1 MEMEKEEESQ
11 EMDNLASK
19 LLKSRTVVIS
29 QQVDAKL
36 TSKVLSQLVLLEQEG
51 NDQPITVFINSPGG
65 EIFSGFAIFDMLN
78 FISCPVT
85 TIVTGFAASMGS
97 ILSLAADKG
106 RRYAMPQAKI
116 MIHQP
121 LLMGYQGRATECEI
135 QAREILKTRDH
146 LVKLYSEQTGKSHEE
161 IKKASHIFLPGVGAF
176 KKAMG
181 ILEKNNLINLLR
193 NLDFAKTN
201 LLGICLGMQLLLENS
216 EEDGF
221 CEGLG
226 LIKGNVKTDE
236 NVKAEER
243 NLNRLHSQWS
253 HSSLYQ
259 TINNII
265 KES

>member
-1 MEMEKEEESQ
+1 MSMEKEEESQ
-11 EMDNLASK
+11 DTDNLASK

-51 NDQPITVFINSPGG
+51 EDQMITVFINSPGG

-97 ILSLAADKG
+97 ILSLAAKKG

-146 LVKLYSEQTGKSHEE
+146 LVRLYSEQTGKSHEE
-161 IKKASHIFLPGVGAF
+161 IKKALDRDNWFTAEE
-176 KKAMG
+176 A
-181 ILEKNNLINLLR
+181 LEY
-193 NLDFAKTN
+193 
-201 LLGICLGMQLLLENS
+201 
-216 EEDGF
+216 
-221 CEGLG
+221 G
-226 LIKGNVKTDE
+226 LIDKVVHTRSE
-236 NVKAEER
+236 
-243 NLNRLHSQWS
+243 
-253 HSSLYQ
+253 
-259 TINNII
+259 I
-265 KES
+265 

>member
-1 MEMEKEEESQ
+1 MKMEKDEESQ
-11 EMDNLASK
+11 ETDNLASK

-36 TSKVLSQLVLLEQEG
+36 TSKVLSQLVLLEQESD
-51 NDQPITVFINSPGG
+51 DQPVTVFINSPGG

-106 RRYAMPQAKI
+106 QRYAMPQAKI

-161 IKKASHIFLPGVGAF
+161 IKKALDRDNWFTAEE
-176 KKAMG
+176 A
-181 ILEKNNLINLLR
+181 LEY
-193 NLDFAKTN
+193 
-201 LLGICLGMQLLLENS
+201 
-216 EEDGF
+216 
-221 CEGLG
+221 G
-226 LIKGNVKTDE
+226 LIDKVVHTRSE
-236 NVKAEER
+236 
-243 NLNRLHSQWS
+243 
-253 HSSLYQ
+253 
-259 TINNII
+259 I
-265 KES
+265 

>member
-1 MEMEKEEESQ
+1 MKMEKDEESQ
-11 EMDNLASK
+11 ETDNLASK

-51 NDQPITVFINSPGG
+51 DDQPVTVFINSPGG

-106 RRYAMPQAKI
+106 CRYAMPQAKI

-161 IKKASHIFLPGVGAF
+161 IKKALDRDNWFTAEE
-176 KKAMG
+176 A
-181 ILEKNNLINLLR
+181 LEY
-193 NLDFAKTN
+193 
-201 LLGICLGMQLLLENS
+201 
-216 EEDGF
+216 
-221 CEGLG
+221 G
-226 LIKGNVKTDE
+226 LIDKV
-236 NVKAEER
+236 V
-243 NLNRLHSQWS
+243 HSRS
-253 HSSLYQ
+253 E
-259 TINNII
+259 I
-265 KES
+265 

>member
-1 MEMEKEEESQ
+1 MKMEKDEESQ
-11 EMDNLASK
+11 ETDNLASK

-36 TSKVLSQLVLLEQEG
+36 TSKVLSQLVLLEQESY
-51 NDQPITVFINSPGG
+51 DQPITVFINSPGG

-106 RRYAMPQAKI
+106 HRYAMPQAKI

-146 LVKLYSEQTGKSHEE
+146 LIKLYSEQTGKSHEE
-161 IKKASHIFLPGVGAF
+161 IKKALDRDNWFTAEE
-176 KKAMG
+176 A
-181 ILEKNNLINLLR
+181 LEY
-193 NLDFAKTN
+193 
-201 LLGICLGMQLLLENS
+201 
-216 EEDGF
+216 
-221 CEGLG
+221 G
-226 LIKGNVKTDE
+226 LIDKV
-236 NVKAEER
+236 VY
-243 NLNRLHSQWS
+243 NRSE
-253 HSSLYQ
+253 
-259 TINNII
+259 I
-265 KES
+265 

>member
-1 MEMEKEEESQ
+1 MKMEKDEESQ
-11 EMDNLASK
+11 ETDNLASK

-36 TSKVLSQLVLLEQEG
+36 TSKVLSQLVLLEQESD
-51 NDQPITVFINSPGG
+51 DQPVTVFINSPGG

-106 RRYAMPQAKI
+106 CRYAMPQAKI

-146 LVKLYSEQTGKSHEE
+146 LVKLYSEQTGKSLEE
-161 IKKASHIFLPGVGAF
+161 IKKALDRDNWFTADEAF
-176 KKAMG
+176 
-181 ILEKNNLINLLR
+181 EY
-193 NLDFAKTN
+193 
-201 LLGICLGMQLLLENS
+201 
-216 EEDGF
+216 
-221 CEGLG
+221 G
-226 LIKGNVKTDE
+226 LIDKV
-236 NVKAEER
+236 VY
-243 NLNRLHSQWS
+243 NRSE
-253 HSSLYQ
+253 
-259 TINNII
+259 I
-265 KES
+265 